1 MYCQSKAWE
10 VQHRTTES
18 CGVSGMKVID
28 TALKRANLP
37 LGQGGEPT
45 PVTGRI
51 HLGTWTFR
59 IIACGYWNENSHH
72 RLICLT
78 IWYPVGRIVWK
89 WLGGVSLL
97 ENMCH
102 GVGIWGSKRLV
113 HFTLCIPASYLW
125 IKLWVLSCSCY
136 WAIGESPLN
145 LTIEANCMSN

>member
-1 MYCQSKAWE
+1 MYCQSKVWE

-45 PVTGRI
+45 PVPGRI
-51 HLGTWTFR
+51 HLGTWTFG

-102 GVGIWGSKRLV
+102 WGWDLRFQKTSAFHTMHPCLLLV
-113 HFTLCIPASYLW
+113 DQAVSSQLFLLLSHWW
-125 IKLWVLSCSCY
+125 I
-136 WAIGESPLN
+136 
-145 LTIEANCMSN
+145 TIESNHRS